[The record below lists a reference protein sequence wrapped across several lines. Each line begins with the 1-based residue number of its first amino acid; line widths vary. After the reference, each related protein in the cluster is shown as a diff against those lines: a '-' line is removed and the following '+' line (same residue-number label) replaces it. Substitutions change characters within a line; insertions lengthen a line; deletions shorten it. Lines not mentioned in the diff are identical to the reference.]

1 MEIKSKKELLK
12 IALDNFDKKF
22 DSNEGLCMYFYQL
35 STSNLIGFRDH
46 DVLRNLIYEKVKIKN
61 YLFNNIIYDKRRL
74 ANDTFGYF
82 WELNKEG
89 TIKRKNYL
97 QYLYEKA

>member
-22 DSNEGLCMYFYQL
+22 DANEGLCMYFRYL
-35 STSNLIGFRDH
+35 AKNNLIGLRD
-46 DVLRNLIYEKVKIKN
+46 VEILRDLVYFNVKLKN
-61 YLFNNIIYDKRRL
+61 YMFNNIIYDKRRL
-74 ANDTFGYF
+74 ADDEFGYF

-89 TIKRKNYL
+89 AIKRKNYL